1 MATDITGSQIV
12 YHHCGTPMP
21 GEVSPKRMSS
31 HTMRVLRTA
40 IRVNS
45 RNTVMAPKRAKARW
59 RAREPLS
66 AKNSMRIWRLRA
78 TEAEPATSASTI
90 IRNTENSSVQAKDWL
105 VK

>member
-1 MATDITGSQIV
+1 
-12 YHHCGTPMP
+12 
-21 GEVSPKRMSS
+21 MSS
-31 HTMRVLRTA
+31 YTTRVLSTA
-40 IRVNS
+40 ISANS
-45 RNTVMAPKRAKARW
+45 RNIMSAPKRASARW
-59 RAREPLS
+59 RAAEPLS